1 MSRSVIV
8 DAVRSPIGVKR
19 GRMACNIRPDDLAA
33 RVLKALLER
42 NTQFDVNHVEDVVLG
57 CGYPE
62 GGQGML
68 IARSSAVLAGV
79 PVEAGAKVVNRL
91 CGSSMDAVHQLSRA
105 IEVGDIEAGIAAGV
119 EDMFTVPRGGFY
131 PDHHPQLEKKE
142 YYIEMGMTAENLAEE
157 MDISREDQEA
167 FAVASHEKALSA
179 QVDGRFENEIVP
191 VELEDGTI
199 IKKDEGPRRPDL
211 EKIRSLP
218 LAFSDEGSVTA
229 ATSSPF
235 SIGAGAALVAS
246 REFAEEHG
254 LAVRAEIV
262 SRAVAGVEW
271 ERMGM
276 GPLPATEKALQL
288 AGLSMDDMDVIELN
302 EAFAAQALY
311 VIRKGGW
318 PEEKINLNGGAIA
331 LGHPLGCSG
340 VRILTTLINIME
352 QQNAEH
358 GLATM
363 CIGKG
368 QGIATI
374 LRRTGE

>member
-62 GGQGML
+62 GSQGML

-199 IKKDEGPRRPDL
+199 IKKDEGPRTPDL

-218 LAFSDEGSVTA
+218 PAFLS
-229 ATSSPF
+229 
-235 SIGAGAALVAS
+235 LVAS
-246 REFAEEHG
+246 LPKNTASLCG
-254 LAVRAEIV
+254 LKSSPAPWLVWSGRGWGWAPF
-262 SRAVAGVEW
+262 
-271 ERMGM
+271 
-276 GPLPATEKALQL
+276 PLQKKRCNSPASPWMTWT
-288 AGLSMDDMDVIELN
+288 SLN
-302 EAFAAQALY
+302 
-311 VIRKGGW
+311 
-318 PEEKINLNGGAIA
+318 
-331 LGHPLGCSG
+331 
-340 VRILTTLINIME
+340 
-352 QQNAEH
+352 
-358 GLATM
+358 
-363 CIGKG
+363 
-368 QGIATI
+368 
-374 LRRTGE
+374 

>member
-1 MSRSVIV
+1 MSLSVII

-19 GRMACNIRPDDLAA
+19 GNMAHNVRPDDLMAQT
-33 RVLKALLER
+33 LKALLER
-42 NTQFDVNHVEDVVLG
+42 NLDFDVNHIEDVVLG

-62 GGQGML
+62 GSQGML
-68 IARSSAVLAGV
+68 LARSAAVLAGV

-105 IEVGDIEAGIAAGV
+105 IEVGDIDAGIAGGV
-119 EDMFTVPRGGFY
+119 EDMFTVPRGGFN
-131 PDHHPQLEKKE
+131 PDYHPQLEKQS

-157 MDISREDQEA
+157 LAISREEQET
-167 FAVASHEKALSA
+167 FAIASHEKALSS
-179 QVDGRFENEIVP
+179 QTEGRFQNELVP

-199 IKKDEGPRRPDL
+199 VDRDEGPRTPDM
-211 EKIRSLP
+211 EKIRSLKP
-218 LAFSDEGSVTA
+218 SFHQEGTVTA

-235 SIGAGAALVAS
+235 SIGAGAALISS
-246 REFAEEHG
+246 RRFANAQG
-254 LAVRAEIV
+254 LCVRADIV
-262 SRAVAGVEW
+262 SRAVTGVEW

-288 AGLSMDDMDVIELN
+288 AGLTMADIDVIELN
-302 EAFAAQALY
+302 EAFAAQTLY
-311 VIRKGGW
+311 VIREGGW

-340 VRILTTLINIME
+340 VRIVNTLMNVME

-358 GLATM
+358 GLAAM

-374 LRRTGE
+374 LRRS